1 MRCSAPVR
9 RRLATDGIVRTRL
22 ERLLDRLDVWLGGVA
37 RQPALMHGDLHRANV
52 LCNAAGALV
61 LIDPH
66 PFFADRELELAYMDW
81 VGGFPPAFYLTYEA
95 TYPCAPERQERRD
108 LYLLYWRLQRLN
120 WADSLWS
127 QQAAPIEAVVRLY
140 VGTAP

>member
-95 TYPCAPERQERRD
+95 TYPCASERQERRD